1 MMDNPFV
8 KLMFAPDALPWM
20 TAIDTNDGPWTQWF
34 FAAGRSRRLAGSAP
48 VGLCRELVGNL
59 SKTLPEFNALS
70 SSTHR
75 VDKVPD
81 KVFRRRNET
90 LTTR

>member
-59 SKTLPEFNALS
+59 SKTLPSLTPFPQTHIA
-70 SSTHR
+70 STKFFDEGTKR
-75 VDKVPD
+75 
-81 KVFRRRNET
+81 
-90 LTTR
+90 